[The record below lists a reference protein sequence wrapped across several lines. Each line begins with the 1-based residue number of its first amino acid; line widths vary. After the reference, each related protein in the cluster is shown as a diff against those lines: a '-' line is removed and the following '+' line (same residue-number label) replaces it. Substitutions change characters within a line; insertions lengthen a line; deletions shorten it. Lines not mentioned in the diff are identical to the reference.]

1 VDVAEPLNVSE
12 DLVGAGPGNRT
23 GRGKGVADQ
32 DEAGA
37 AIARADGEIGGADL
51 DLARNR
57 ELAGNLRQPRQRC
70 AHGFHRGDAEL
81 AQPDIAG
88 RDR

>member
-1 VDVAEPLNVSE
+1 MDVAEPLNVSE

-23 GRGKGVADQ
+23 GRGKGVAV
-32 DEAGA
+32 DEACA
-37 AIARADGEIGGADL
+37 AIARADGEIGGADF
-51 DLARNR
+51 DLTRNR
-57 ELAGNLRQPRQRC
+57 ELAGNLRQPQQRC